1 MPEERHMQYDLE
13 KQHRKGKL
21 HAIERIGLLL
31 DEGSF
36 MEVYS
41 GVRHECTAFGLAD
54 KEIPYDG
61 VIAGFGTVNG
71 RTVAIYAQD
80 FTVQG
85 GTLGNRHGQKIAEL
99 YQKAIDIRCPV
110 IGINDS
116 GGARIQEGVS
126 ALAGYGE
133 VFRQNVRASGYIPQI
148 SIIAGPCAGGAVYS
162 PGITDFIFIVD
173 KIGLM
178 FITGSKVV
186 KAALSLEITDEELG
200 GGAVHAGKSGVA
212 HFRPGGEEAC
222 YREVKRLLE
231 YIPHWRGEEAAPRG
245 SGAAA
250 GESGAIRRI
259 VPENGKQG
267 YDMRA
272 IIAEIADGAEFFE
285 VHGEFARNMVVGFI
299 RIEGWTTGVVANQP
313 AELGGIADS
322 DASDKAARFIR
333 YCDAY
338 NIPLLTLVDIPGFV
352 PGPEEEKKGIIRH
365 GAKLIYAY
373 AESTI
378 PKVTVIV
385 RKAYGGAY
393 IAMGSK
399 HLGADFV
406 FAWPKAEIAVMGAE
420 GAVGI
425 LYAKELAAG
434 VDPERIAGLQEE
446 YRASHMTPK
455 TAAEKGYI
463 TEVIEP
469 GETRRKAAQ
478 GFRVLRGQRA
488 AEGPRK
494 KHGNSPL

>member
-1 MPEERHMQYDLE
+1 
-13 KQHRKGKL
+13 
-21 HAIERIGLLL
+21 L

-36 MEVYS
+36 METYS

-61 VIAGFGTVNG
+61 VITGFGTIGG
-71 RTVAIYAQD
+71 RTAAVYAQD

-99 YQKAIDIRCPV
+99 YGKAIELRCPV

-162 PGITDFIFIVD
+162 PGITDFIYIVD

-200 GGAVHAGKSGVA
+200 GGPVHAGKSGVA

-222 YREVKRLLE
+222 YREVRRLLE
-231 YIPHWRGEEAAPRG
+231 YIPHWRGEEAAARG
-245 SGAAA
+245 GGTAA
-250 GESGAIRRI
+250 GDPGSLRRI
-259 VPENGKQG
+259 VPENAKQG
-267 YDMRA
+267 YDIRE
-272 IIAEIADGAEFFE
+272 IIGGIADGGEFIE
-285 VHGEFARNMVVGFI
+285 VHGEFARNMVVGLI
-299 RIEGWTTGVVANQP
+299 RLEGWTIGVVANQP

-333 YCDAY
+333 YCDAFG
-338 NIPLLTLVDIPGFV
+338 IPLLTLVDIPGFV
-352 PGPEEEKKGIIRH
+352 PGPEEERKGIIRH

-373 AESTI
+373 AESTVA
-378 PKVTVIV
+378 KVTVIV

-406 FAWPKAEIAVMGAE
+406 FAWPGSEIAVMGAE

-434 VDPERIAGLQEE
+434 ADPEHIRTLREE
-446 YRASHMTPK
+446 YRAIHMTPK

-463 TEVIEP
+463 TEVLEP
-469 GETRRKAAQ
+469 EETREKVAR
-478 GFRVLRGQRA
+478 GFRILRGKLA
-488 AEGPRK
+488 AEGPGK
-494 KHGNSPL
+494 KHGNIPL